1 MNVHEYQ
8 AAEILARH
16 GIPVNAGK
24 LARSPEEAAA
34 IAAEFGGTVAVKA

>member
-16 GIPVNAGK
+16 GIPVNAGGV
-24 LARSPEEAAA
+24 ATTPDEAA
-34 IAAEFGGTVAVKA
+34 